1 MMIIFQTDEQ
11 QTDGQDDD
19 KLYMRSEHRINKRN
33 MNTAQQQTSGTC
45 VLTQVHCDLS
55 LYYHIMCQTHR
66 YT

>member
-19 KLYMRSEHRINKRN
+19 KLYMTSEHRIHKRN

-45 VLTQVHCDLS
+45 VLTQLHVYS
-55 LYYHIMCQTHR
+55 HR
-66 YT
+66 YMCTHTGTL